1 MVKETIE
8 VKGTQINIF
17 TEDHTNDYIS
27 LTDIA
32 KYKNNEEPKNVVSN
46 WLRNRNTIEF
56 LGIWEQ
62 LNNPNFKG
70 VEFDAFKRDAGLNSF
85 TLSPTKWINS
95 TNAIGIIS
103 KPGRYGGTY
112 AHSDIAFEFASWISP
127 EFKLYI
133 IKEYQRLK
141 TEENNRLNLEWN
153 LNRELSKL
161 NYKIH
166 TDAVKEFIVPKLNID
181 EQRYAYSN
189 EADLLNLALF
199 GITAKEW
206 REQNSNLS
214 GNIRDYAT
222 IEQLLVLSNLENYN
236 SVLIKEN
243 ISKEDRLR
251 LLNEIAYNQ
260 LNKLKNSN
268 MRSLRRIKQLD
279 EINKDKINK
288 KK

>member
-32 KYKNNEEPKNVVSN
+32 KYKNSEDPRIVIANWMSSYSTIDFLSVWEE
-46 WLRNRNTIEF
+46 
-56 LGIWEQ
+56 
-62 LNNPNFKG
+62 LNNPNFNRMEFHTVRSEKG
-70 VEFDAFKRDAGLNSF
+70 RIVMTPKR
-85 TLSPTKWINS
+85 WI
-95 TNAIGIIS
+95 TQLNAIGIIS

-181 EQRYAYSN
+181 EQRYAYST

-268 MRSLRRIKQLD
+268 MRSLRRIKKLD
-279 EINKDKINK
+279 EINKDKINRNK
-288 KK
+288 